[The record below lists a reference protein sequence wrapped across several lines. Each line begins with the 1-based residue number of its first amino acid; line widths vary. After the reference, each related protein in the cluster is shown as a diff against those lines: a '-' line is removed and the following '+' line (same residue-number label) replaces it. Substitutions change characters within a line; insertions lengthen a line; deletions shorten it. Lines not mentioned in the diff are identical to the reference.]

1 MPIDDEY
8 DVAGMRQK
16 TRAELIQEI
25 QDKADVMYWD
35 KWQGTI
41 QQMKKRQ
48 LMALLVAVR
57 GMRR

>member
-25 QDKADVMYWD
+25 QEEADVIYWS
-35 KWQGTI
+35 KWKGTI
-41 QQMKKRQ
+41 KQMKKRQ
-48 LMALLVAVR
+48 LMALLTAIR